1 MKRRCKL
8 QIQETIEQLKE
19 LLKQQTIV
27 SGLEKIQAL
36 YWFQTG
42 QIKTV
47 TGIATALGKNRTT
60 IHRWWSKYQAGGIR
74 ALLGEQKLLPGRKPA
89 IGAEV
94 AEKLASRLAQEKGF
108 KTYEQIQSWLATECG
123 VKASYSVV
131 YKTTRYR
138 LQAQLKVPRP
148 QSIKQ
153 DPTHREDFK
162 KTCLF
167 Y

>member
-1 MKRRCKL
+1 M
-8 QIQETIEQLKE
+8 
-19 LLKQQTIV
+19 
-27 SGLEKIQAL
+27 EKIQAL

-47 TGIATALGKNRTT
+47 TGIATALGKNRIT

-108 KTYEQIQSWLATECG
+108 KTYEQIQSWLASECG

-131 YKTTRYR
+131 
-138 LQAQLKVPRP
+138 
-148 QSIKQ
+148 
-153 DPTHREDFK
+153 
-162 KTCLF
+162 
-167 Y
+167 